1 MSANRFQMQK
11 HDGQINGKSYWG
23 PKNPPRGWKSDNL
36 TPRCGLGHEPVFSG
50 MLGLSTMPGQ
60 GRPNWENPGKTAFLR
75 RGQWVHMFMVSFHRR
90 AAICFTLTGCFLAG
104 CNVGPKYHTP
114 PANPPAAYK
123 ELTPD
128 DYKNTDGWKV
138 AQPKDDALRGKWW
151 EIFGDPQ
158 LNALEEKVN
167 VSNQSIAAATANFFA
182 ARALVKEARSQLFPT
197 VTTNP
202 AITAQ
207 RPSATESSGKAGGS
221 ASSSKGTFTEY
232 TFPFDA
238 TWQSDLFGRIRNTI
252 KSAAYGAQ
260 ISAADLENTRLTVQ
274 ADLAVDYFQLR
285 GEDALKQL
293 LDSTVATYRQSL
305 DLTKALYETGIGT
318 DEAVAEA
325 ETQLAATEA
334 QDAALG
340 IQRAQFEHAVAML
353 TGQPASTFSIPIE
366 PLTSNPPA
374 IPLGVPSQL
383 LERRPD
389 IAAAERLMAQAN
401 AQIGI
406 ARAAYFPT
414 VTLSAAAGL
423 QSTSFTSW
431 FTWPSRFFS
440 VGPAAAETIFDA
452 GLRRA
457 TMEQFRAQYDETVAI
472 YRQAVLTA
480 FQQVEDN
487 LASLRILSGE
497 IQFQDTAVKSAER
510 SLAIA
515 QDRYKLGIDPY
526 LNVLTAQTVL
536 LSNQETAV
544 NLRIQ
549 QMTASG
555 GLIEALGGGWNA
567 SQLPSPAQLVSKVP

>member
-1 MSANRFQMQK
+1 MCLAVTSC
-11 HDGQINGKSYWG
+11 
-23 PKNPPRGWKSDNL
+23 L
-36 TPRCGLGHEPVFSG
+36 
-50 MLGLSTMPGQ
+50 
-60 GRPNWENPGKTAFLR
+60 
-75 RGQWVHMFMVSFHRR
+75 
-90 AAICFTLTGCFLAG
+90 LAG
-104 CNVGPKYHTP
+104 CTVGPKYHTP
-114 PANPPAAYK
+114 TAETPAAYK
-123 ELTPD
+123 ELTPA
-128 DYKNTDGWKV
+128 DYKNTEGWKV

-151 EIFGDPQ
+151 EIFKDPQ

-167 VSNQSIAAATANFFA
+167 VSNQNIAAAAASFFA
-182 ARALVKEARSQLFPT
+182 ARALVKEARSQLFPR

-202 AITAQ
+202 AITVQ
-207 RPSATESSGKAGGS
+207 RPSATL
-221 ASSSKGTFTEY
+221 SSSKTEGSTSSALGTFTDY
-232 TFPFDA
+232 PLPFDA
-238 TWQSDLFGRIRNTI
+238 TWEPDLFGRIRNTI

-260 ISAADLENTRLTVQ
+260 ASAADLENTRLTVQ
-274 ADLAVDYFQLR
+274 ADVAVDYFQLR
-285 GEDALKQL
+285 GQDALKQL
-293 LDSTVATYRQSL
+293 LDSTVVAFQQTL
-305 DLTKALYETGIGT
+305 DLTRALYETGIGT
-318 DEAVAEA
+318 DEAVAQA
-325 ETQLAATEA
+325 ETQLEATQA

-340 IQRAQFEHAVAML
+340 AQRAEFEHALAML

-366 PLTSNPPA
+366 PLKSSPPA
-374 IPLGVPSQL
+374 IPFGVPSQL

-389 IAAAERLMAQAN
+389 IAAAERLVAQAN

-423 QSTSFTSW
+423 ESTAIASW

-457 TMEQFRAQYDETVAI
+457 TMEQFRAQYDETVAN
-472 YRQAVLTA
+472 YRQTVLTA

-487 LASLRILSGE
+487 LASLRILSVE
-497 IQFQDTAVKSAER
+497 IQYQDTAVKSAEK

-515 QDRYKLGIDPY
+515 KDRYKLGIDPY
-526 LNVLTAQTVL
+526 LNVLTAQTAL

-567 SQLPSPAQLVSKVP
+567 SQLPSPAQLISKVP